1 MQGFGGSRAWPGATG
16 WRVALAVAV
25 LMTGVVAAQ
34 EAAPFDVWLAELR
47 QEAAD
52 RGYAAATLEQAF
64 SEIEAPVPRIV
75 SNDRNQPERVQT
87 FREYIDARVSDWR
100 IGNGRQRLES
110 HGALL
115 DEVAAEHGVQARFI
129 LAIWGMETNFGTYP
143 ISENVFTALATLA
156 YDRRRADFFRQQFFA
171 ALEILDGGFPSYQ
184 KMKSSWAG
192 AMGQSQ
198 FLPSSYLDYAV
209 DQDGDGRVDIWDS
222 EADVFG
228 SIANYLAAHGWDDSI
243 TWGRRVRLPAGEEA
257 SLLAAEANT
266 VAAPA
271 NCRRYSRIGPWRDL
285 QNWQAMGLRRSDG
298 SDLPARSLP
307 AALLLADPEDGEGYL
322 VYSNFCAIM
331 AFNPAQKYALSIGL
345 LSERI
350 AE

>member
-1 MQGFGGSRAWPGATG
+1 MKSFDGYRQTLIK
-16 WRVALAVAV
+16 ALVCGVLAGLLSAVTAV
-25 LMTGVVAAQ
+25 AQ
-34 EAAPFDVWLAELR
+34 EAVPFDDWLAELK
-47 QEAAD
+47 QEALD
-52 RGYAAATLEQAF
+52 RGFSPATVEQAF
-64 SEIEAPVPRIV
+64 SEIVAPEPRIV

-87 FREYIDARVSDWR
+87 FQDYIDARVSDWR
-100 IGNGRQRLES
+100 TRNGRQRLES
-110 HGALL
+110 HGPLL
-115 DEVAAEHGVQARFI
+115 GEVATEHGVQTRFI

-156 YDRRRADFFRQQFFA
+156 YDRRRAEFFRKQFFA
-171 ALEILDGGFPSYQ
+171 ALEILDGGFPSYE

-209 DQDGDGRVDIWDS
+209 DQDGDGRIDIWDS

-228 SIANYLAAHGWDDSI
+228 SIANYLAVHGWDDSM

-257 SLLAAEANT
+257 SLLADQANT
-266 VAAPA
+266 VAPPA
-271 NCRRYSRIGPWRDL
+271 HCRRYSRIGPWRDL
-285 QNWQAMGLRRSDG
+285 QDWQAMGLRRSDG

-322 VYSNFCAIM
+322 VYGNFCGIM
-331 AFNPAQKYALSIGL
+331 AFNPAEKYALSIGL
-345 LSERI
+345 LSDRI